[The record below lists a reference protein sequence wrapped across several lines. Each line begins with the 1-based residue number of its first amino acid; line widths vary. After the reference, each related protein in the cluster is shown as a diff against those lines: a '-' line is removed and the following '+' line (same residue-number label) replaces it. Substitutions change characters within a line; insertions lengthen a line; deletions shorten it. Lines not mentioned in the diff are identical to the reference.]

1 MLKYMHPE
9 MDINVAYIVAIV
21 VFGLV
26 FLFNSYKLGR
36 LNLNWYW
43 NMSERN
49 RGRLKKVILI
59 AVVGAILVLLVPVI
73 CGV

>member
-49 RGRLKKVILI
+49 RGRFKRI
-59 AVVGAILVLLVPVI
+59 ILVAAVGILLILLVPLVF
-73 CGV
+73 G

>member
-21 VFGLV
+21 VLGLV

-49 RGRLKKVILI
+49 RGRFKRI
-59 AVVGAILVLLVPVI
+59 ILVAAVGILLILLVPLVF
-73 CGV
+73 G